1 MKILTVLLDV
11 ISTFVNLLE
20 AEGRILRRAVMRL
33 GWALAFMTA
42 AFVLAVTAACLL
54 LFSIY
59 QYLVAQM
66 SAGSAALLISLLALV
81 LSLVFGGI
89 AKWQVSDR
97 K

>member
-1 MKILTVLLDV
+1 MKILTILLDV
-11 ISTFVNLLE
+11 ISAFLNLLE
-20 AEGRILRRAVMRL
+20 AEGRILRRALMHL
-33 GWALAFMTA
+33 GWALAFMAA
-42 AFVLAVTAACLL
+42 AFILAVTAACLL

-81 LSLVFGGI
+81 LSLVFAGI
-89 AKWQVSDR
+89 AKWRVSDP